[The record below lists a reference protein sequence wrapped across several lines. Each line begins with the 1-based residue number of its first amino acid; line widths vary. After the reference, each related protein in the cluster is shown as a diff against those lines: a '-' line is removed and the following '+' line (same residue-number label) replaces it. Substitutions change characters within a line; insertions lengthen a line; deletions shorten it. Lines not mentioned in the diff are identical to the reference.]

1 MMEGQGE
8 QQRRGM
14 ADASASTS
22 DVAQGGMG
30 AGLGTDRGRHLLD
43 NVDGTIAALQG
54 GLTSVP
60 LESAAGLVA
69 RLHADL
75 SALGAP
81 EVRPVTQTLGQLQQA
96 LVTQQLD
103 GAGPLL
109 ARLAAQVDDVA
120 AQAPDAV
127 RERLQTLSA
136 LLTSASEQLR

>member
-1 MMEGQGE
+1 
-8 QQRRGM
+8 
-14 ADASASTS
+14 
-22 DVAQGGMG
+22 MG

-43 NVDGTIAALQG
+43 NVDGVIAALQG
-54 GLTSVP
+54 GASTVP

-69 RLHADL
+69 RLQADL
-75 SALGAP
+75 GALGAP
-81 EVRPVTQTLGQLQQA
+81 AVRPVTQTLGQLQQA

-120 AQAPDAV
+120 AQAPEVV